1 MSSNFEYKGQT
12 DEYFH
17 ITDINTFNHNLITD
31 KKEGL
36 LSILWFVE
44 DDNKFI
50 VDAQEHTFDKDQI
63 ICFTS
68 FHNIEIKKLGKAR
81 FLRFNRPFYCILDHD
96 SEVGCKGILF
106 YGSSNLPVLRPDEE
120 EKDILE
126 TVWKM
131 IGIEQKSSDNLQ
143 LEMLQMMLKRLLILC
158 TRIYKKHE
166 NYSAVDNSQSD
177 IIRDFNFLVEQNFK
191 TKHTVTEYAALLN
204 KSPKTLSNLFGKL
217 SDKSPLQYIQDR
229 IILEAKRVL
238 GYTDLPVSEIGDDLG
253 FKDIQSF
260 SRFFKKHVG
269 TSPTSFRTA
278 RL

>member
-1 MSSNFEYKGQT
+1 
-12 DEYFH
+12 
-17 ITDINTFNHNLITD
+17 
-31 KKEGL
+31 
-36 LSILWFVE
+36 
-44 DDNKFI
+44 
-50 VDAQEHTFDKDQI
+50 
-63 ICFTS
+63 
-68 FHNIEIKKLGKAR
+68 
-81 FLRFNRPFYCILDHD
+81 
-96 SEVGCKGILF
+96 
-106 YGSSNLPVLRPDEE
+106 
-120 EKDILE
+120 
-126 TVWKM
+126 M